1 MDKFYFRDC
10 ERLSVD
16 LAYILL
22 CLVPTLLFYI
32 SEFEG
37 EDDIDAKAS
46 ETFYQFLNVMPVELL
61 AVAIIPPDKAW
72 VYNYFIFF
80 CKFSFFLSQPS
91 FVVLE
96 READEF
102 NDTTA
107 HWALRVRS
115 YHH

>member
-46 ETFYQFLNVMPVELL
+46 ETFYQFLNAMPVELL
-61 AVAIIPPDKAW
+61 AVMIIPPDKAW
-72 VYNYFIFF
+72 VYDYFIFF
-80 CKFSFFLSQPS
+80 L
-91 FVVLE
+91 
-96 READEF
+96 
-102 NDTTA
+102 
-107 HWALRVRS
+107 
-115 YHH
+115 